1 MVIGLLRVVDLAS
14 SVSRAPTT
22 TPVIKQRD
30 NVRLRIE
37 V

>member
-22 TPVIKQRD
+22 TPAIKKSD
-30 NVRLRIE
+30 NVRLRGE